1 MSEPLN
7 FPGFDFGNVDALGM
21 YGVGFDGDGFDFE
34 PTRYEPTE
42 TTIYTRPV
50 VYAPKVVMYDNAEQF
65 ARDLT
70 IDNKHETFAFVAG
83 NFVFGDFIEALVD
96 MQRISVKRIG
106 IQTLSLNDENIDSI
120 RNIIEWEGVE
130 RLDIA
135 LSDYWYSH
143 ERKQGGLVDY
153 LFDELD
159 LDGLDLHVA
168 FCSTHAKV
176 FTIETKAGNTLTIH
190 GSANLRSSDNIEQ
203 LCITPDRGVF
213 DFCDAMLQRIIE
225 TYDVVNQDARK
236 HKSVRGKK
244 LWQAVAAQAAAG
256 VAAEGVGAAAARS
269 SDVTR
274 NRPNNAH
281 VNG

>member
-1 MSEPLN
+1 MVTID

-21 YGVGFDGDGFDFE
+21 YGVGFDGEGFDFE

-50 VYAPKVVMYDNAEQF
+50 VYAPKAVMYDNAEQF
-65 ARDLT
+65 ARDLI
-70 IDNKHETFAFVAG
+70 IDNEHETFAFVAG

-203 LCITPDRGVF
+203 LCITPDKGVF
-213 DFCDAMLQRIIE
+213 KFCDDMLQRIIT

-244 LWQAVAAQAAAG
+244 LWQAVAAQAAA
-256 VAAEGVGAAAARS
+256 VDAAAEVDAAVAQGSAG
-269 SDVTR
+269 R
-274 NRPNNAH
+274 NHQSNAH
-281 VNG
+281 VNE